1 MKLLKMA
8 FVAALFYL
16 LTPGVV
22 VSLPP
27 GSSHQV
33 QAAVHAVVFALVLTL
48 SWKFVK
54 KSL

>member
-8 FVAALFYL
+8 FVAALFYV

-22 VSLPP
+22 LSLPP
-27 GSSHQV
+27 GSSYQV

-54 KSL
+54 KSM